1 MVTVVTVNTG
11 NVNPFVQKCQS
22 FGYRYFFIILTKLL
36 RCKVLLSYI
45 IVGVKISYKK
55 YTPLAIYN
63 SIDLTFVEF
72 VYDDRTLVLGTL
84 VRTVAGVV

>member
-1 MVTVVTVNTG
+1 M
-11 NVNPFVQKCQS
+11 
-22 FGYRYFFIILTKLL
+22 
-36 RCKVLLSYI
+36 VLLSVTDI
-45 IVGVKISYKK
+45 IGVKISYKK